1 MLARRPQGREG
12 RKKGQ
17 RVEEEEEGVIFGT
30 HLILLNGIDD
40 LDVLHVDAILRG
52 GPNARREPLPSKH
65 LHRPGALHSSRVGHG
80 TRPHWPRQTKRGTP
94 DRAPSNL
101 AAQPAQPT
109 HGLHV
114 VLVLWRRILALVSL
128 SHSSPSAAL
137 DLALCQ
143 KARPQFSKHLA
154 EEHRFSTRHPSLI
167 RSPPWAAAS
176 NFSKGK
182 SFRETS
188 FAKLLSSL
196 PRPSPGGPGP
206 RSQLRARHRSTRDRD
221 RRRWAV

>member
-1 MLARRPQGREG
+1 MVLTSSSSTASTTSMFSMSTPSSAAAQTRVASLSLLSISTVLVLSTPRVLGTGPALTGLARRRGAP
-12 RKKGQ
+12 
-17 RVEEEEEGVIFGT
+17 
-30 HLILLNGIDD
+30 LIAPPATLPLN
-40 LDVLHVDAILRG
+40 
-52 GPNARREPLPSKH
+52 PLMVFTSSSFS
-65 LHRPGALHSSRVGHG
+65 GDGSWHSC
-80 TRPHWPRQTKRGTP
+80 
-94 DRAPSNL
+94 
-101 AAQPAQPT
+101 
-109 HGLHV
+109 
-114 VLVLWRRILALVSL
+114 L

-182 SFRETS
+182 SFRELQST
-188 FAKLLSSL
+188 AELQ
-196 PRPSPGGPGP
+196 RPSPGGPGP